1 MKKFLMATAASALVE
16 GTAFA
21 GGHGEVKIGVILG
34 FTGPIEPL
42 TPAMADGAEFA
53 MAEVSGSGAF
63 LGGKTVAPVRADS
76 TCIDAA
82 AATAA
87 AERLITSDGV
97 SGIMGADCS
106 GVTGAILANVALAN
120 GMVMI
125 SPSATSPNS
134 PCEGIL

>member
-1 MKKFLMATAASALVE
+1 MKKFLMASAASALVA
-16 GTAFA
+16 GTAYA

-34 FTGPIEPL
+34 FTGPIEAL

-53 MAEVSGSGAF
+53 MAEVSSSGAF
-63 LGGKTVAPVRADS
+63 VGGKTVAPVRADS

-97 SGIMGADCS
+97 SGIMGAAPKPQNPVNEKS
-106 GVTGAILANVALAN
+106 K
-120 GMVMI
+120 
-125 SPSATSPNS
+125 
-134 PCEGIL
+134 